1 MSCLHVIKMTQ
12 CIICCE
18 NIVTPVVCQCSFTCC
33 RKCVRTYLSEQ
44 ISEAHCMKCK
54 EAWSFE
60 FLEEAIGKTYLNT
73 DYKKSRA
80 KVYLE
85 FEKTQLAQT
94 QDLATK
100 YLKDDKYQ
108 KKIAEMRAQNKELS
122 GGTYGC
128 THCLGAK
135 YKSFWCKPCKTE
147 APGSIEAVH
156 HHNMRLLNKFQE
168 NKLYDDGGA
177 PMYRSADHKNRF
189 QCECLMYSVDANLS
203 CSCGKKYCY
212 ECLSLLPLGK
222 TKCETCKPL
231 CICLEYKCDKC
242 TVESNISLIVHY
254 QEMMNEKVHSE
265 KKSFI
270 MRCQVENCQGFLSTQ
285 YKCGLCK
292 TNTCPTCYTVKDE
305 GHVCNPDD
313 VSSARMIR
321 EETKPCPTCTTRIY
335 KIDGCDQMW
344 CIECKTAFSW
354 KSGEIVN
361 GKIHNP
367 HYYEYLR
374 KTQGFVP
381 RADAPNPCQDAQNLP
396 YLRMFFQKNRT
407 QQTRNHPLYLLIEKS
422 VFQLYRFLE
431 ELRMQ
436 DVNQHENSLV
446 NNRIQFLINRI
457 DEKRFAQDAF
467 MYFQR
472 SVQFRRYVELI
483 TMLRD
488 VVTDLNAQIIE
499 KLKGIANLEKTWQQ
513 IQEIFMQIINVCIY
527 FNTQHTK
534 NPFTTIRQDHSRIW
548 AELHSYESI
557 SKTEPVELRDIKEWV
572 GTKETFI
579 YLRTF

>member
-1 MSCLHVIKMTQ
+1 MTQ
-12 CIICCE
+12 CIVCCE
-18 NIVTPVVCQCSFTCC
+18 NIVTPVVCPCSFTCC

-54 EAWSFE
+54 EAWPFE
-60 FLEEAIGKTYLNT
+60 FLEEAIGKTFLNT

-80 KVYLE
+80 RVYLE

-108 KKIAEMRAQNKELS
+108 KKISEMHAQNKELR

-147 APGSIEAVH
+147 SVH
-156 HHNMRLLNKFQE
+156 THNMRLLNKFQE
-168 NKLYDDGGA
+168 NKLYHDGGA
-177 PMYRSADHKNRF
+177 PLYRSSDHKNRF
-189 QCECLMYSVDANLS
+189 QCECLSYSLDANLA
-203 CSCGKKYCY
+203 CGCGKNYCY

-231 CICLEYKCDKC
+231 CICLEYKCDSC
-242 TVESNISLIVHY
+242 TVQSNTELIMHY
-254 QEMMNEKVHSE
+254 QQMMMEKVHVE

-292 TNTCPTCYTVKDE
+292 TTTCSTCFVVKDE

-381 RADAPNPCQDAQNLP
+381 RADAPNPCQDAQTLP
-396 YLRMFFQKNRT
+396 YLRVFFQKNRT

-422 VFQLYRFLE
+422 VYQLYRFLE
-431 ELRMQ
+431 ELRIY

-457 DEKRFAQDAF
+457 DEKKFAQDAF

-472 SVQFRRYVELI
+472 SVQFRRYVELV

-488 VVTDLNAQIIE
+488 VITDLNAQIID
-499 KLKGIANLEKTWQQ
+499 KLKGIANL
-513 IQEIFMQIINVCIY
+513 
-527 FNTQHTK
+527 
-534 NPFTTIRQDHSRIW
+534 
-548 AELHSYESI
+548 
-557 SKTEPVELRDIKEWV
+557 
-572 GTKETFI
+572 
-579 YLRTF
+579 

>member
-1 MSCLHVIKMTQ
+1 M
-12 CIICCE
+12 
-18 NIVTPVVCQCSFTCC
+18 
-33 RKCVRTYLSEQ
+33 YLSEQ

-54 EAWSFE
+54 EAWSFD

-80 KVYLE
+80 RVYLE

-100 YLKDDKYQ
+100 FLKDDKYQ
-108 KKIAEMRAQNKELS
+108 KKISELRAQNKELS

-135 YKSFWCKPCKTE
+135 YKSFWCKPCKEDT
-147 APGSIEAVH
+147 VH
-156 HHNMRLLNKFQE
+156 THNIRLINKFQE
-168 NKLYDDGGA
+168 HKLYDEAGS
-177 PMYRSADHKNRF
+177 PMYRSSDRKNRF
-189 QCECLMYSVDANLS
+189 QCECLSYTLDANLT
-203 CSCGKKYCY
+203 CLCGKKYCY
-212 ECLSLLPLGK
+212 ECLSLLEDTK
-222 TKCETCKPL
+222 TPFKMKCDTCSPL
-231 CICLEYKCDKC
+231 CICLEYKCDSC
-242 TVESNISLIVHY
+242 MLESNNSLIRYY
-254 QEMMNEKVHSE
+254 QDMMLEKTQTE

-270 MRCQVENCQGFLSTQ
+270 MRCQVDNCQGFLSTQ

-292 TNTCPTCYTVKDE
+292 TTTCSSCFTVKDE

-321 EETKPCPTCTTRIY
+321 EDTKPCPTCTTRIY

-381 RADAPNPCQDAQNLP
+381 RADNPNPCQEIQTLP
-396 YLRMFFQKNRT
+396 YLRNFFAKNRT
-407 QQTRNHPLYLLIEKS
+407 MHTRNHPIYLLIEKS
-422 VFQLYRFLE
+422 VFQLFRFIE
-431 ELRMQ
+431 ELRIYEG
-436 DVNQHENSLV
+436 NRHETSLV

-457 DEKRFAQDAF
+457 DEKKFAQDAF

-472 SVQFRRYVELI
+472 SVQFRRYIELVN
-483 TMLRD
+483 MLRD
-488 VVTDLNAQIIE
+488 VISDLNGQIIE
-499 KLKGIANLEKTWQQ
+499 RLKQIANLEKTWEE
-513 IQEIFMQIINVCIY
+513 IQKIYIQIINVCIY
-527 FNTQHTK
+527 FNSQHTK
-534 NPFTTIRQDHSRIW
+534 NAFTTIREDHMKVY

-557 SKTEPVELRDIKEWV
+557 AKTEQVELTDITKSWI
-572 GTKETFI
+572 GTKQTFI
-579 YLRTF
+579 YLRHI

>member
-1 MSCLHVIKMTQ
+1 MANICN
-12 CIICCE
+12 ICCE
-18 NIVTPVVCQCSFTCC
+18 NLVSAVICPCSFTCC

-54 EAWSFE
+54 EAWSFD

-80 KVYLE
+80 RVYLE

-100 YLKDDKYQ
+100 YLKDDVYQ
-108 KKIAEMRAQNKELS
+108 KKIVEMRAQNKELS
-122 GGTYGC
+122 GGTFGC

-135 YKSFWCKPCKTE
+135 FKTIWCKPCKENT
-147 APGSIEAVH
+147 VH
-156 HHNMRLLNKFQE
+156 THNMRLLNKFQQH
-168 NKLYDDGGA
+168 KLYDEGNGHI
-177 PMYRSADHKNRF
+177 YRSSDHKNRF
-189 QCECLMYSVDANLS
+189 QCECLSYNLDANLS

-212 ECLSLLPLGK
+212 DCLSLLDTKNPFK
-222 TKCETCKPL
+222 MKCETCKPL
-231 CICLEYKCDKC
+231 CMCLEYKCDSC
-242 TVESNISLIVHY
+242 TIISNNSLINYY
-254 QEMMNEKVHSE
+254 QDMIHEKVHVE

-270 MRCQVENCQGFLSTQ
+270 MRCQVDNCQGFLSTQ

-292 TNTCPTCYTVKDE
+292 TNTCPTCFAVKDE

-321 EETKPCPTCTTRIY
+321 EDTKPCPTCTTRIY

-381 RADAPNPCQDAQNLP
+381 RADNPCQDVQTMQ
-396 YLRMFFQKNRT
+396 YLRNFFTKHRT
-407 QQTRNHPLYLLIEKS
+407 MQTRHNPTFILIERS
-422 VFQLYRFLE
+422 TFQLYRFME
-431 ELRMQ
+431 ELRIYAI
-436 DVNQHENSLV
+436 NRHETSLV

-457 DEKRFAQDAF
+457 DEKKFSQDAF

-472 SVQFRRYVELI
+472 SVQYTRYVELI

-488 VVTDLNAQIIE
+488 VTADLYGQIIE
-499 KLKGIANLEKTWQQ
+499 ELKNITNLEKTWAGIQTIFLQ
-513 IQEIFMQIINVCIY
+513 ILKVCIY
-527 FNTQHTK
+527 FNGQHTK
-534 NPFTTIRQDHSRIW
+534 NAFTTIREDHTKIY
-548 AELHSYESI
+548 AEMHSYDSVA
-557 SKTEPVELRDIKEWV
+557 KVELVELTDINEAWV
-572 GTKETFI
+572 GTKQNFI
-579 YLRTF
+579 YLRYY

>member
-1 MSCLHVIKMTQ
+1 MCN
-12 CIICCE
+12 ICCE
-18 NIVTPVVCQCSFTCC
+18 NLVTPVVCPCSFTCC

-54 EAWSFE
+54 DAWNFD

-94 QDLATK
+94 QDLAAK
-100 YLKDDKYQ
+100 YLKDDQYH
-108 KKIAEMRAQNKELS
+108 KKIAAMRIQNKELS

-135 YKSFWCKPCKTE
+135 YKSFWCKPCKTDN
-147 APGSIEAVH
+147 PTT
-156 HHNMRLLNKFQE
+156 HNMRLINKFQE
-168 NKLYDDGGA
+168 NKLYDDFGS
-177 PMYRSADHKNRF
+177 PLFRSSDHKNRF
-189 QCECLMYSVDANLS
+189 QCECLSYSLDSNLA
-203 CSCGKKYCY
+203 CNCGKKYCY

-222 TKCETCKPL
+222 TKCDECKPL
-231 CICLEYKCDKC
+231 CMCLEYKCDLC
-242 TVESNISLIVHY
+242 MVNTNNALIAHY
-254 QEMMNEKVHSE
+254 QDMIMEKVHVE

-270 MRCQVENCQGFLSTQ
+270 MRCQVDNCQGFLSTQ

-292 TNTCPTCYTVKDE
+292 TNTCPTCFTVKDE

-313 VSSARMIR
+313 VSSARLIR

-381 RADAPNPCQDAQNLP
+381 RADNPCQEMQTMQ
-396 YLRMFFQKNRT
+396 YLRTFFQKHRSSMH
-407 QQTRNHPLYLLIEKS
+407 TRNNDTIIVARNNPTFILIEKS
-422 VFQLYRFLE
+422 VYQLYRFIE
-431 ELRMQ
+431 ELRIY
-436 DVNQHENSLV
+436 DGNRHETSLV
-446 NNRIQFLINRI
+446 NNRVQFLIKRI
-457 DEKRFAQDAF
+457 DEKKFSQDAF

-472 SVQFRRYVELI
+472 SVQYRRYVELVN
-483 TMLRD
+483 MLRE
-488 VVTDLNAQIIE
+488 VITDLNGQIME
-499 KLKGIANLEKTWQQ
+499 KLKGIANLDKTWLE
-513 IQEIFMQIINVCIY
+513 IQEIYMQVVNVCIY

-534 NPFTTIRQDHSRIW
+534 NVFTTIREDHMKVY
-548 AELHSYESI
+548 AEFHTYETVAKS
-557 SKTEPVELRDIKEWV
+557 EPVELVDIKDWV
-572 GTKETFI
+572 GTKQTFI
-579 YLRTF
+579 YFRTF